1 MGQLASTAEFPVV
14 FQRLKAIL
22 APHAPRLLV
31 KTDTADTYYLDTHHV
46 MPNKL
51 PLFFGAAQIKK
62 NYVSFYLFPIYA
74 CPEMLEGISP
84 GLRKRMQG
92 KSCFNF
98 TQVDEPLFEE
108 LAALTAAGMARFEA
122 VGYLGA

>member
-1 MGQLASTAEFPVV
+1 MAATGEFPAV

-31 KTDTADTYYLDTHHV
+31 KTDTADVYYLDTAHV

-51 PLFFGAAQIKK
+51 PLFFGAAQVKK
-62 NYVSFYLFPIYA
+62 NYVSFYLFPVYMY
-74 CPEMLEGISP
+74 PEMLEGLSP

-98 TQVDEPLFEE
+98 TQVDEPLLEE
-108 LAALTAAGMARFEA
+108 LASLTNAGMARFEA
-122 VGYLGA
+122 VGYVGR